1 MLKTLGYSISSVSV
15 LCLGAVSWDGAKDK
29 PVMQLL
35 LIVGM
40 ATSILGMVAR
50 WLSFAREQQAKG
62 KRPVEM
68 EGPRGSAPRGVGLQ
82 TRISK

>member
-1 MLKTLGYSISSVSV
+1 LLKILGYSISSLSV
-15 LCLGAVSWDGAKDK
+15 LCLGVVAWDGAKDS
-29 PVMQLL
+29 PVLLTL

-40 ATSILGMVAR
+40 ATSVIGMAVR

-62 KRPVEM
+62 KAPLEM
-68 EGPRGSAPRGVGLQ
+68 EGPREVPRAAAPQ